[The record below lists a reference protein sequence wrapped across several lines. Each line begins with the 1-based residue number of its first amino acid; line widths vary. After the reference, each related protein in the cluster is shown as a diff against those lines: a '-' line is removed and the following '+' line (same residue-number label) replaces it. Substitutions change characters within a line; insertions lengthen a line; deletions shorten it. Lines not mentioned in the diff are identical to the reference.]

1 MRMLP
6 LPLSPD
12 PMRRW
17 LPLLLPFVAV
27 ATAQSWQPL
36 RTDSGF
42 AEDVRGVWRS
52 QGYGWALDLRADT
65 AVLYDAGPAGCLPA
79 DPSLLDDLR
88 VFARAGDTLRLAS
101 QPENATR
108 YRFVALTDLPAAC
121 AAPPAATPR
130 AVFDYVWGVMDA
142 DYASFDVF
150 GVDWDA
156 RYAALAPTVHDGM
169 TDAAL
174 FDTLVALFEGLR
186 DAHLSIQSEEHRFSG
201 YPAPTFGAALQA
213 AFDAQEREETRSA
226 FGRAWMRTDRARL
239 ASDLLGGQVKTAAD
253 GRVEWGQAGC
263 VGYLALSSMGGFSE
277 GALTAEIDS
286 AHAVM
291 NRALA
296 DLADTDALIVDVA
309 LNPGGY
315 DAVALAFAAHFAAEP
330 TFVLTKHA
338 HGAEAETKQAFRVL
352 PAAPRYAKPV
362 YVLTSDVTVSAAE
375 VFILA
380 MRAFPQVTHAGA
392 PTRGSLSDQ
401 LARPLPNGWTLTLSN
416 EVYLDRNGVAW
427 EGRGIPPDVPLP
439 MFAAGLDGH
448 AAAIRALV
456 DRLSPACP

>member
-1 MRMLP
+1 
-6 LPLSPD
+6 
-12 PMRRW
+12 
-17 LPLLLPFVAV
+17 
-27 ATAQSWQPL
+27 
-36 RTDSGF
+36 
-42 AEDVRGVWRS
+42 
-52 QGYGWALDLRADT
+52 
-65 AVLYDAGPAGCLPA
+65 
-79 DPSLLDDLR
+79 
-88 VFARAGDTLRLAS
+88 
-101 QPENATR
+101 
-108 YRFVALTDLPAAC
+108 
-121 AAPPAATPR
+121 
-130 AVFDYVWGVMDA
+130 
-142 DYASFDVF
+142 
-150 GVDWDA
+150 
-156 RYAALAPTVHDGM
+156 
-169 TDAAL
+169 
-174 FDTLVALFEGLR
+174 
-186 DAHLSIQSEEHRFSG
+186 
-201 YPAPTFGAALQA
+201 
-213 AFDAQEREETRSA
+213 
-226 FGRAWMRTDRARL
+226 MRTDRARL